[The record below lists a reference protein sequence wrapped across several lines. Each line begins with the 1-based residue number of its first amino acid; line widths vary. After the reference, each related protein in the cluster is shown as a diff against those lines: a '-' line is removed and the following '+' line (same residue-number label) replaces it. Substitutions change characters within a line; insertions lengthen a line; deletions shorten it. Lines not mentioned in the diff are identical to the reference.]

1 MWDKTMYLTTNNRG
15 FTLVELM
22 IVIALIAVIA
32 GFAIPQF
39 GRIIDNNRVVSTT
52 NSIVGLLNYSRSEA
66 VRRGE
71 RVTVTSAADTLV
83 TTLTSNGNVI
93 RQIEESDGGLSIT
106 AGAVTFRANGLT
118 TSGGNVAFN
127 VCAGASDGRTVTVT
141 PGGRVDTTDFN
152 CP

>member
-1 MWDKTMYLTTNNRG
+1 MYLTTNNKG

-66 VRRGE
+66 VRRGV
-71 RVTVTSAADTLV
+71 RVTVSSASDTLV
-83 TTLTSNGNVI
+83 TTLASNGDVI
-93 RQIEESDGGLSIT
+93 RQMEEADGGLNIT

-118 TSGGNVAFN
+118 TSNADVAFN
-127 VCAGASDGRTVTVT
+127 VCAGSADGRTVTVT
-141 PGGRVDTTDFN
+141 PGGRVVTTDFT